1 MYKLYITLFCALLI
15 SPISNINAQN
25 LIGEWK
31 GKLKDSLGEFDYQL
45 RIENEK
51 LSAIIGTSIS
61 SSEGFSCE
69 TKVGGI
75 KKGNKITVFELQI
88 VKTNY
93 EKKQNLCLLK
103 LELTISN
110 NKLIGT
116 YTPINNTSSCLSGN
130 IILNK
135 IESKIKKTTQ
145 IKEIIKNK
153 VEEKSSNTPI
163 ENIKTES
170 LKSRIDPIINLKDSE
185 ISKPSNIEKYTSIRA
200 TKLIKEIYLDDS
212 EAEITIFDNGA
223 IDGDIITLI
232 DNDRIIFEKIM
243 LSNTPIKY
251 KLTNTY
257 SQIHDIK
264 FFAENLGDIPPN
276 TGLLIIKTKNKR
288 IECNFSSDFVQTSLI
303 RFVMKTD

>member
-1 MYKLYITLFCALLI
+1 
-15 SPISNINAQN
+15 
-25 LIGEWK
+25 
-31 GKLKDSLGEFDYQL
+31 
-45 RIENEK
+45 
-51 LSAIIGTSIS
+51 
-61 SSEGFSCE
+61 
-69 TKVGGI
+69 
-75 KKGNKITVFELQI
+75 
-88 VKTNY
+88 
-93 EKKQNLCLLK
+93 LK

-153 VEEKSSNTPI
+153 LEEKSSNTPI

-185 ISKPSNIEKYTSIRA
+185 ITKPSNIEKYNSTRA